1 MAHVHVC
8 LVSGQPIPNLT
19 TVVQLM
25 PERVAL
31 LVTTDM
37 ADRAAW
43 LRGAIRAR
51 GVEVEE
57 KPVGPYDMNSV
68 ITACEEIQQAHP
80 QDSLSLNITGGTKIS
95 TLGAF
100 QSFYTTKWPI
110 YYVNTQDHSIMQ
122 INSAA
127 TGTEAPI
134 RISIPL
140 AEYLAV
146 HGFAISH
153 YQPDEEGP
161 RGRQALTQTFV
172 DAACSEVT
180 SNAIREINAKAPNP
194 FARQY
199 NPWMEMPGQHYGRE
213 IIKKARELG
222 MVGRARDR
230 RIEIPKAED
239 AFYLKGG
246 WLEEY
251 VFLTAKTLGSC
262 EVLRNVKGQWATRRK
277 PPRNEYDVL
286 IGHGNQVFYI
296 SCKTSFPGEDEHT
309 GSFRPYLY
317 ELDALGDD
325 LLGLFGKKMLAS
337 AIAITDVAIRDRA
350 ERLRVTLVD
359 GQRLRGLDRRLREW
373 VGDARRKT

>member
-8 LVSGQPIPNLT
+8 LISGQPIPNLT
-19 TVVQLM
+19 TIVQLM

-43 LRGAIRAR
+43 LRGVIQAR

-57 KPVGPYDMNSV
+57 KQISPYDMNSV
-68 ITACEEIQQAHP
+68 IVACEEIQRAHSKE
-80 QDSLSLNITGGTKIS
+80 DLSLNITGGTKIS

-122 INSAA
+122 INPGT

-134 RISIPL
+134 CASIPL

-146 HGFAISH
+146 HGFAISD
-153 YQPDEEGP
+153 YQSDEGGP
-161 RGRQALTQTFV
+161 RLRQALTQMFV
-172 DAACSEVT
+172 DAACSEAT

-199 NPWMEMPGQHYGRE
+199 NPWMELPGQNYGRE
-213 IIKKARELG
+213 IIKKARALG
-222 MVGRARDR
+222 MVGRSRDR
-230 RIEIPKAED
+230 RVEIPRAED
-239 AFYLKGG
+239 AFFLKGG

-251 VFLTAKTLGSC
+251 VFLTAKALESC
-262 EVLRNVKGQWATRRK
+262 EVFRNVKGQWATRRK

-337 AIAITDVAIRDRA
+337 AIEITDVAIRDRA
-350 ERLRVTLVD
+350 ERLGVTIVD
-359 GQRLRGLDRRLREW
+359 GQGLRGLDRRLREW
-373 VGDARRKT
+373 VGKARKKV